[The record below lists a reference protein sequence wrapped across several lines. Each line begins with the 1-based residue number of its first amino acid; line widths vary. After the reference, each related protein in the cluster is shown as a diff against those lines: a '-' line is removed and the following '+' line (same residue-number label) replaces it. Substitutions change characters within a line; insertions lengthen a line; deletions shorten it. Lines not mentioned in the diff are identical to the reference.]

1 MVVGPGSGVTLTN
14 VHINT
19 AWVVVALNTVAAIW
33 AFTAHRVE
41 AARGRPMWIMTALA
55 QLSVFVQVVLG
66 VIAMQTEDVEP
77 SDTHNFYGF
86 LTIIS
91 VGIIYSYR
99 QQILEWQYLLYGFGG
114 LFLAGLGMRAIFLT
128 NAVTAG

>member
-1 MVVGPGSGVTLTN
+1 MTLTN
-14 VHINT
+14 LHINA
-19 AWVVVALNTVAAIW
+19 AWAVVILNTVAAVW
-33 AFTAHRVE
+33 AFTAHKVE
-41 AARGRPMWIMTALA
+41 AARGKPMWIMTGIA
-55 QLSVFVQVVLG
+55 QVSVFLQVILG
-66 VIAMQTEDVEP
+66 VIAMQTEGSEP

-91 VGIIYSYR
+91 VAIIYSYR

-128 NAVTAG
+128 TGAGG